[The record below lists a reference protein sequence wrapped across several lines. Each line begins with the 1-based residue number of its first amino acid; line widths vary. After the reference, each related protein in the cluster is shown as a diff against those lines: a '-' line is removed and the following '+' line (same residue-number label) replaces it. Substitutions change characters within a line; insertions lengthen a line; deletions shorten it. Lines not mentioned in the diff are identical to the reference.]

1 MTIRKQDSFLK
12 HSPAVS
18 HANFNMEDG
27 PRNQSEA
34 SIAPMIDGSLSTKNH
49 HPMSPHNT
57 SECLYASIRFH
68 KSKESQSEDRFQDLL
83 LYRQEHG
90 HMFVRRCYP
99 PNQALSQWA
108 RRQRN
113 EYMKKQMGYHSTLA
127 DDHEVQ
133 LLAMGFIFDFDFAVS

>member
-1 MTIRKQDSFLK
+1 MTIRKQDPFLK

-34 SIAPMIDGSLSTKNH
+34 SISPMIAGSLSTKCH

-90 HMFVRRCYP
+90 HMLCSSLVTRPTKRF
-99 PNQALSQWA
+99 
-108 RRQRN
+108 RN
-113 EYMKKQMGYHSTLA
+113 GSGDRETNTT
-127 DDHEVQ
+127 
-133 LLAMGFIFDFDFAVS
+133 